1 MDIAHWWK
9 FSQTFFEKMKTK
21 KINNGILQEGEQA
34 KILDVRKRNSKLS
47 GKSSSTELGQFVV
60 NLTRL

>member
-1 MDIAHWWK
+1 MDIAHWWN

-34 KILDVRKRNSKLS
+34 KILDVRKRHSKLS
-47 GKSSSTELGQFVV
+47 GKSSSAELGQFVV
-60 NLTRL
+60 NLTQL